1 MYLQAGSILQ
11 KIDYQLFKMKPQK
24 IVIAIDSFKGCLTS
38 AEAGEAA
45 AQGVHA
51 ACPEC
56 QTIVLPVADGGEGML
71 DVLLAASNGK
81 RITVRAHDPLMQPC
95 DASYGIS
102 GDGNTAF
109 IEMAA
114 ISGLPL
120 VPAAQGVRAAC
131 PECRTIVLPVADGGE
146 GMLDVLLAASNG
158 KRITVRAHDPLMQP
172 CDASYGI
179 SGDGNTAFIEMAAIS
194 GLPLVPADKR
204 NPMKTTTFG
213 TGELIHDALERGCLR
228 FVIGLGGSAT
238 NDAGLGML
246 QALGFRFFDKEG
258 HEVGSMEKGIALCGA
273 LLSEISSIDSSSA
286 HPALKKACF
295 TTACDVRNPFFGPNG
310 AAHVFAPQKGAD
322 ADMVK
327 ELDIAMQHL
336 SDVIF
341 HTTGKDVS
349 LHPGAGAAGGMGGGL
364 HAFLDAQLKPG
375 IELLLETLDFAEKIK
390 DADLLITGEGKS
402 DRQTLMGKV
411 PSGILQE
418 ARRQHIPVILLAGAI
433 EDAGILNA
441 AGFRGVFSI
450 TPSPISLEQAMQ
462 PEFAQENIQ
471 RTVEQI
477 CRIFF

>member
-120 VPAAQGVRAAC
+120 VPA
-131 PECRTIVLPVADGGE
+131 
-146 GMLDVLLAASNG
+146 
-158 KRITVRAHDPLMQP
+158 
-172 CDASYGI
+172 
-179 SGDGNTAFIEMAAIS
+179 
-194 GLPLVPADKR
+194 DKR

-213 TGELIHDALERGCLR
+213 TGELIRDALERRCLR

-310 AAHVFAPQKGAD
+310 AAHIFAPQKGAD

-349 LHPGAGAAGGMGGGL
+349 FHPGAGAAGGMGGSL

-375 IELLLETLDFAEKIK
+375 IELFLETLDFAEKIK
-390 DADLLITGEGKS
+390 DADLIITGEGKS

>member
-1 MYLQAGSILQ
+1 MQLI
-11 KIDYQLFKMKPQK
+11 LFKDNEKSYLCNSIFSRQHEK
-24 IVIAIDSFKGCLTS
+24 DSDCHRFLQGCLTS

-45 AQGVHA
+45 AQGVH
-51 ACPEC
+51 
-56 QTIVLPVADGGEGML
+56 
-71 DVLLAASNGK
+71 
-81 RITVRAHDPLMQPC
+81 
-95 DASYGIS
+95 
-102 GDGNTAF
+102 
-109 IEMAA
+109 
-114 ISGLPL
+114 
-120 VPAAQGVRAAC
+120 AAC

-179 SGDGNTAFIEMAAIS
+179 SGDGNTAFVEMAAIS

-213 TGELIHDALERGCLR
+213 TGELIRDALERGCLR

-273 LLSEISSIDSSSA
+273 LLSAISSIDSSSA

-295 TTACDVRNPFFGPNG
+295 TAACDVRNPFFGPNG
-310 AAHVFAPQKGAD
+310 AAHIFAPQKGAD

-327 ELDIAMQHL
+327 ELDVAMQHL

-349 LHPGAGAAGGMGGGL
+349 LHPGAGAAGGMGGSL

-390 DADLLITGEGKS
+390 DADLIITGEGKS

-450 TPSPISLEQAMQ
+450 TPSPASLEQAMQ
-462 PEFAQENIQ
+462 PEFAQENIR

>member
-1 MYLQAGSILQ
+1 
-11 KIDYQLFKMKPQK
+11 MKK
-24 IVIAIDSFKGCLTS
+24 IVIALDSFKGCLTS

-45 AQGVHA
+45 AQGVH
-51 ACPEC
+51 
-56 QTIVLPVADGGEGML
+56 
-71 DVLLAASNGK
+71 
-81 RITVRAHDPLMQPC
+81 
-95 DASYGIS
+95 
-102 GDGNTAF
+102 
-109 IEMAA
+109 
-114 ISGLPL
+114 
-120 VPAAQGVRAAC
+120 AAC

-213 TGELIHDALERGCLR
+213 TGELIRDALERRCLR

-258 HEVGSMEKGIALCGA
+258 HEVGSMKKGIALCGA
-273 LLSEISSIDSSSA
+273 LLSAISSIDSSSA

-295 TTACDVRNPFFGPNG
+295 TAACDVRNPFFGPNG
-310 AAHVFAPQKGAD
+310 AAHIFAPQKGAD

-349 LHPGAGAAGGMGGGL
+349 LHPGAGAAGGMGGSL

-375 IELLLETLDFAEKIK
+375 IELFWKLWTLQKR
-390 DADLLITGEGKS
+390 LRMPTS
-402 DRQTLMGKV
+402 
-411 PSGILQE
+411 S
-418 ARRQHIPVILLAGAI
+418 
-433 EDAGILNA
+433 
-441 AGFRGVFSI
+441 
-450 TPSPISLEQAMQ
+450 SLEKGNRTGRLLWGKYLQASCRK
-462 PEFAQENIQ
+462 QEGNVFPSSCWQ
-471 RTVEQI
+471 ER
-477 CRIFF
+477 

>member
-56 QTIVLPVADGGEGML
+56 
-71 DVLLAASNGK
+71 
-81 RITVRAHDPLMQPC
+81 
-95 DASYGIS
+95 
-102 GDGNTAF
+102 
-109 IEMAA
+109 
-114 ISGLPL
+114 
-120 VPAAQGVRAAC
+120 
-131 PECRTIVLPVADGGE
+131 RTIVLPVADGGE

-172 CDASYGI
+172 CDANYGI

-213 TGELIHDALERGCLR
+213 TGELIRDALERGCLR
-228 FVIGLGGSAT
+228 FIIGLGGSAT

-258 HEVGSMEKGIALCGA
+258 HEVGSMKKGIALCGA
-273 LLSEISSIDSSSA
+273 LLSAISSIDSSSA
-286 HPALKKACF
+286 HPALKKTCF
-295 TTACDVRNPFFGPNG
+295 TAACDVRNPFFGPNG
-310 AAHVFAPQKGAD
+310 AAHIFAPQKGAD

-327 ELDIAMQHL
+327 ELDVAMQHL

-341 HTTGKDVS
+341 RTTGKDVS
-349 LHPGAGAAGGMGGGL
+349 LHPGAGAAGGMGGSL

-390 DADLLITGEGKS
+390 DADLIITGEGKS

-450 TPSPISLEQAMQ
+450 TPSPVSLEQAMQ
-462 PEFAQENIQ
+462 PKFAQENIR

-477 CRIFF
+477 CQIFF

>member
-1 MYLQAGSILQ
+1 
-11 KIDYQLFKMKPQK
+11 MKK

-45 AQGVHA
+45 AQGVH
-51 ACPEC
+51 
-56 QTIVLPVADGGEGML
+56 
-71 DVLLAASNGK
+71 
-81 RITVRAHDPLMQPC
+81 
-95 DASYGIS
+95 
-102 GDGNTAF
+102 
-109 IEMAA
+109 
-114 ISGLPL
+114 
-120 VPAAQGVRAAC
+120 AAC

-179 SGDGNTAFIEMAAIS
+179 SGDGNTVFIEMAAIS

-213 TGELIHDALERGCLR
+213 TGELIRDALERGCLR

-258 HEVGSMEKGIALCGA
+258 HEVGSMKKGIALCGA
-273 LLSEISSIDSSSA
+273 LLSAISSIDSSSA

-295 TTACDVRNPFFGPNG
+295 TAACDVRNPFFGPNG

-327 ELDIAMQHL
+327 ELDVAMQNL

-349 LHPGAGAAGGMGGGL
+349 LHPGAGAAGGMGAVST
-364 HAFLDAQLKPG
+364 HFWMH
-375 IELLLETLDFAEKIK
+375 
-390 DADLLITGEGKS
+390 S
-402 DRQTLMGKV
+402 
-411 PSGILQE
+411 
-418 ARRQHIPVILLAGAI
+418 
-433 EDAGILNA
+433 
-441 AGFRGVFSI
+441 
-450 TPSPISLEQAMQ
+450 
-462 PEFAQENIQ
+462 
-471 RTVEQI
+471 
-477 CRIFF
+477 

>member
-109 IEMAA
+109 
-114 ISGLPL
+114 
-120 VPAAQGVRAAC
+120 V
-131 PECRTIVLPVADGGE
+131 
-146 GMLDVLLAASNG
+146 
-158 KRITVRAHDPLMQP
+158 
-172 CDASYGI
+172 
-179 SGDGNTAFIEMAAIS
+179 EMAAIS

-310 AAHVFAPQKGAD
+310 AAHVFAPGY
-322 ADMVK
+322 
-327 ELDIAMQHL
+327 
-336 SDVIF
+336 
-341 HTTGKDVS
+341 
-349 LHPGAGAAGGMGGGL
+349 
-364 HAFLDAQLKPG
+364 
-375 IELLLETLDFAEKIK
+375 
-390 DADLLITGEGKS
+390 GEGTGYCHAAS
-402 DRQTLMGKV
+402 F
-411 PSGILQE
+411 
-418 ARRQHIPVILLAGAI
+418 RRHIPHYRQRRILASRCRCGRRY
-433 EDAGILNA
+433 G
-441 AGFRGVFSI
+441 GR
-450 TPSPISLEQAMQ
+450 SPRISGC
-462 PEFAQENIQ
+462 
-471 RTVEQI
+471 TVETRHRASFGNSGL
-477 CRIFF
+477 CRKD